1 MRQLLFIST
10 LIIALVFTLGCL
22 KDEIS
27 DITPVSYKPTEQS
40 GIVVLDNMI
49 TNGERIGEGDL
60 IFFRSSLTTDNYLA
74 INGNTNRTHKAY
86 NGASVAYVQFNLG
99 LATKLHITT
108 SELLPT
114 GAILYRVVSYKHY
127 KAMVMFRDSNNV
139 APDRLTVYTK
149 DTVDNFKIFPKAT
162 DGILKIAN
170 DKINYVE
177 WRKDST
183 TVLINNDFRLTRYQG
198 WVWNIYRNGVFF
210 EKKLKEPTNILSNQF
225 QPDHRN

>member
-1 MRQLLFIST
+1 MKQLIFILALI
-10 LIIALVFTLGCL
+10 LIISCT

-27 DITPVSYKPTEQS
+27 NTPIVNLAPIVQQD

-49 TNGERIGEGDL
+49 NTGVRIGEGDL
-60 IFFRSSLTTDNYLA
+60 IFFRSSLTTDNYMA
-74 INGNTNRTHKAY
+74 ITGNVNRTHKAY
-86 NGASVAYVQFNLG
+86 NGANVAYVQFNLG
-99 LATKLHITT
+99 LATKLYITT
-108 SELLPT
+108 SELAPN
-114 GAILYRVVSYKHY
+114 GAILYKQVIYKHY

-139 APDRLTVYTK
+139 APDRLTVYSK
-149 DTVDNFKIFPKAT
+149 DTVNNFKIFPKAT

-170 DKINYVE
+170 DNINYVE

-198 WVWNIYRNGVFF
+198 WIWNIYRNGVFF